1 MPKAPLVPVLAK
13 NGFLCFGGLG
23 SLELPLCALGALGPA
38 VCGAWALCIACGPT
52 KGGTTINFRMNSLRV
67 ARSKGKLP
75 ALGQA
80 KGLG

>member
-23 SLELPLCALGALGPA
+23 SLELPLCALGALG
-38 VCGAWALCIACGPT
+38 CGAWALCIACGPT